1 MLKCTANPHS
11 QPQSGCE
18 SQWQWQ
24 ATASLSCLPVQP
36 SLEVV
41 MFLLLLPAQLLY
53 LPRCI
58 SQSALSSIQ
67 LSLQQQQQ

>member
-1 MLKCTANPHS
+1 
-11 QPQSGCE
+11 
-18 SQWQWQ
+18 
-24 ATASLSCLPVQP
+24 
-36 SLEVV
+36 

-67 LSLQQQQQ
+67 LSLQQQQ